1 MKKWI
6 AWAMAASIAA
16 SNMGVMAYG
25 SNFADIG
32 NVPWPGAAKFIDQAA
47 SYGLMNGYNEDGKKY
62 CKPRNNVSYC
72 EAVQLMYSI
81 MKAHGKQDVSET
93 VVTKWKQVMSAYN
106 IPSWAYSAVAYGLE
120 NGIITTDELGKMRG
134 GTGSANREDVGR
146 IFGKAVASLDGY
158 TLESNPTLGYRDAA
172 QISADAK
179 PYLELLNRSKLM
191 VGDTENKF
199 NPKSNI
205 NRSEMAVLSVK
216 TYNMLTENASSTPQ
230 VPSTGAVTG
239 SVESSMVLSNGDL
252 FLDVWTNAG
261 TSLKLFGTKGKITPT
276 FENKAIDFANIGRG
290 DTVTVSYTG
299 DQLLSLTVMYSKAG
313 INKEVTYELKKITSS
328 KVTVKDGSKEK
339 EYWLDSSAGLLLNGS
354 KSSVTKISNALEDA
368 KYNVT
373 LTLDKDEYVTT
384 LDAFKSSDNPT
395 KGLLTRLTDSIITIK
410 NGSKSYEYP
419 LNDDVT
425 VKKENKSY
433 QFSKLKRD
441 YDDNNYTVSVKLNSK
456 GQVTDI
462 VIESEED
469 ETHGTLTQL
478 SSKRI
483 YIKANGETYDYPYIE
498 DEVVVTIDGS
508 KKTLSTLK
516 NSFNEDGKG
525 YTIAL
530 EVDRDDVATEI
541 HATSKNAE
549 TSKGTLTAIDSNEIT
564 ITKNDKNYT
573 FDLAKNVD
581 VTIDGKN
588 GSVSDLRN
596 NYRDYTYEVE
606 LEFNTD
612 GDVSEIEATL
622 GEVEEGILRDVND
635 RNGTIKV
642 EAGSVKYDLDY
653 SGSVKVTLDG
663 ESISIDQ
670 LDEALDDAYG
680 ADQIYVELSYSGGKV
695 SKITAEWSDESGETL
710 KGTLYSIDVDG
721 NELRIEKG
729 SDRTRYTFASDAEV
743 TLDGSSSTLSKLS
756 RAFDDMASDEV
767 MNITLTLNSRDR
779 VTKVVARIVDEDD
792 ADENKLKEGYLRNV
806 KTSGDGRI
814 TIAESMR
821 SGAKEYIWDLE
832 SDTEIRFNIDDSKT
846 YDRNYRDTPRGLQDF
861 MNDCD
866 SNSDYC
872 YVSLRTNSNG
882 EVTRVTAEDQ

>member
-6 AWAMAASIAA
+6 AWAMAASVAA

-32 NVPWPGAAKFIDQAA
+32 NVPWPGAATFIDQAA
-47 SYGLMNGYNEDGKKY
+47 SLGLMNGYNENGKKY

-106 IPSWAYSAVAYGLE
+106 IPSWAYNAVAYGLE
-120 NGIITTDELGKMRG
+120 NGIITTDELSKMRG

-146 IFGKAVASLDGY
+146 IFGKAVATLDGY
-158 TLESNPTLGYRDAA
+158 TLESSPSLSYRDAA
-172 QISADAK
+172 QISSDAK
-179 PYLELLNRSKLM
+179 PYVELLNRSKLM

-199 NPKSNI
+199 NPKANI

-216 TYNMLTENASSTPQ
+216 TYNTLTENATSTPQ
-230 VPSTGAVTG
+230 VPSTGALTG
-239 SVESSMVLSNGDL
+239 TVESSMVLSNGDL
-252 FLDVWTNAG
+252 FLDVRTNAG

-276 FENKAIDFANIGRG
+276 FENKSIDFADIGKG

-299 DQLLSLTVMYSKAG
+299 DQLLSLTVMFSKAG

-339 EYWLDSSAGLLLNGS
+339 EYWLDSSAELLLNGS
-354 KSSVTKISNALEDA
+354 KSSVTKISNALDDA

-373 LTLDKDEYVTT
+373 MTLDKDEYVTT

-395 KGLLTRLTDSIITIK
+395 KGLLTKLTDSIITIK
-410 NGSKSYEYP
+410 SGSKSYEYP

-425 VKKENKSY
+425 VKKENKSF
-433 QFSKLKRD
+433 QFSKLKKD

-462 VIESEED
+462 AIESEED
-469 ETHGTLTQL
+469 ETHGTLTQI

-483 YIKANGETYDYPYIE
+483 YIKANGKPYDYPYVKDDI
-498 DEVVVTIDGS
+498 DVYIDGK
-508 KKTLSTLK
+508 KKTLDTLK
-516 NSFNEDGKG
+516 ESFEDDKRG
-525 YTIAL
+525 YTVAL
-530 EVDRDDVATEI
+530 EVDKDDVATEI
-541 HATSKNAE
+541 RATSKNVE
-549 TSKGTLTAIDSNEIT
+549 NSEGTLTDIDSSEIT
-564 ITKNDKNYT
+564 ITKSGKDYT
-573 FDLAKNVD
+573 YDLAKDVD

-596 NYRDYTYEVE
+596 NYKDYTYEVE

-622 GEVEEGILRDVND
+622 GDIEEGILRDVND

-642 EAGSVKYDLDY
+642 EAGGVKYDLDY
-653 SGSVKVTLDG
+653 SSSVKVTLDG
-663 ESISIDQ
+663 TSITLDK
-670 LDEALDDAYG
+670 LDEELNDVYG
-680 ADQIYVELSYSGGKV
+680 DEQIFVELRYSSGKV
-695 SKITAEWSDESGETL
+695 SQISAEWTDEDDQTV

-721 NELRIEKG
+721 NEIRIDKG
-729 SDRTRYTFASDAEV
+729 SDRLKYTFISDVEV
-743 TLDGSSSTLSKLS
+743 TLDRKSSTLSKLNRS
-756 RAFDDMASDEV
+756 FDELDKDETMDV
-767 MNITLTLNSRDR
+767 TLTLNSRKR
-779 VTKVVARIVDEDD
+779 VTKIAAKIVDESE
-792 ADENKLKEGYLRNV
+792 ADEDKPKRGYLRSV

-814 TIAESMR
+814 TIAESIG
-821 SGAKEYIWDLE
+821 SSAKEYTWDLD
-832 SDTEIRFNIDDSKT
+832 SDVEIRFNIDDSST
-846 YDRNYRDTPRGLQDF
+846 YDRNYKDTPKGLQDF
-861 MNDCD
+861 MDDCD
-866 SNSDYC
+866 SNDDYC
-872 YVSLRTNSNG
+872 YVSLKTNSNG
-882 EVTRVTAEDQ
+882 EVTRITAEDK